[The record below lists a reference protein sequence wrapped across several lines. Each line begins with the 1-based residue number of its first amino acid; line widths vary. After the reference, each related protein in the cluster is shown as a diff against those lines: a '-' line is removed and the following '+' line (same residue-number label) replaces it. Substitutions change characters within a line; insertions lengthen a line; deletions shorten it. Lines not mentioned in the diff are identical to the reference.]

1 MKTETLK
8 SQVKRLAEFIMQEC
22 KGYPNQSE
30 GAIDC
35 AIRII
40 KDLKVFA
47 SPNLERV
54 IAFANYFH
62 KEKELMRRTGQM
74 SNGSIMNPRELYQ
87 KFFSDLCSGSQ
98 ETTKDIKLGEV
109 FNVDG
114 KKYAIQKPKTS
125 SEETD
130 PHGTITYYL
139 TDFPKYKL

>member
-1 MKTETLK
+1 MNETNLTPNDMKTETLK

-35 AIRII
+35 AMRII
-40 KDLKVFA
+40 KDLKKT
-47 SPNLERV
+47 SLNPERV
-54 IAFANYFH
+54 REVFDKYGEIDY
-62 KEKELMRRTGQM
+62 RTWYIDIDDIEDIISG
-74 SNGSIMNPRELYQ
+74 
-87 KFFSDLCSGSQ
+87 LCSGSQ

-114 KKYAIQKPKTS
+114 KKYAIQKPKTP

-139 TDFPKYKL
+139 IEI

>member
-1 MKTETLK
+1 MKTKEEIVRDNNVLAYCIEADMSFINIDHLYNAMEEYA
-8 SQVKRLAEFIMQEC
+8 SQ
-22 KGYPNQSE
+22 
-30 GAIDC
+30 
-35 AIRII
+35 
-40 KDLKVFA
+40 FA
-47 SPNLERV
+47 SQNPEIV

-74 SNGSIMNPRELYQ
+74 SNGSIMNPQELYQ
-87 KFFSDLCSGSQ
+87 KFFSDLCSSSQ

-139 TDFPKYKL
+139 TEI